1 MCILCDFLYRTNL
14 QYFAVAGHSSKLR
27 IEVTSLLTS
36 VTSIAFVA
44 LVYPTEAVESSGEL
58 WIDRCGGLEGIPGL
72 GGQALLLVALA
83 EHRVGA
89 GVLRTEAD
97 GLREIRG
104 GLVEPPAAVQRERD
118 LGALGEG
125 VPSLARLERAGEQRG
140 EGGVEG
146 AQRREAVAL
155 EVEGEGLEDERRGVA
170 GVEGDGEVGLGDG
183 RAGERAGGLGC
194 RGARAGEELRALREV
209 PPRLGRG
216 GAAAAGAAQAE
227 GGAAGEGVERDE
239 HARGE
244 EEEEA
249 LDHGLRPGAGG
260 AQCQGRHGSVLVAW
274 CGSSKTARR
283 GPAIARFVGRPD
295 LGGHGSVL
303 LGLDPWCGEPVDV
316 HECPDFSCASAT
328 LYSFIFTRENNW
340 FF

>member
-1 MCILCDFLYRTNL
+1 M
-14 QYFAVAGHSSKLR
+14 
-27 IEVTSLLTS
+27 LTS
-36 VTSIAFVA
+36 VTFIAFVA
-44 LVYPTEAVESSGEL
+44 PVYPTETVESSGEL
-58 WIDRCGGLEGIPGL
+58 WVDRCGGLEGVPGL
-72 GGQALLLVALA
+72 GGQALPLVALA

-97 GLREIRG
+97 GLSEIRG

-118 LGALGEG
+118 LGALGER
-125 VPSLARLERAGEQRG
+125 VPSLARLERAGERRG

-146 AQRREAVAL
+146 AQRGEAVPL

-183 RAGERAGGLGC
+183 RAGERAGGLRG

-209 PPRLGRG
+209 PARLGRG
-216 GAAAAGAAQAE
+216 GAACAAGAAQAE

-249 LDHGLRPGAGG
+249 LDHGLDEHARGAGD
-260 AQCQGRHGSVLVAW
+260 REREYGSV
-274 CGSSKTARR
+274 
-283 GPAIARFVGRPD
+283 PF
-295 LGGHGSVL
+295 L
-303 LGLDPWCGEPVDV
+303 LGIGDIILGIVKK
-316 HECPDFSCASAT
+316 
-328 LYSFIFTRENNW
+328 
-340 FF
+340 

>member
-1 MCILCDFLYRTNL
+1 M
-14 QYFAVAGHSSKLR
+14 
-27 IEVTSLLTS
+27 LTS
-36 VTSIAFVA
+36 VTFIAFVA
-44 LVYPTEAVESSGEL
+44 PVYPTETVESSGEL
-58 WIDRCGGLEGIPGL
+58 WVDRCGGLEGVPGL
-72 GGQALLLVALA
+72 GGQALPLVALA

-104 GLVEPPAAVQRERD
+104 GLVEPPPAVQRERD
-118 LGALGEG
+118 LGALGER
-125 VPSLARLERAGEQRG
+125 VPSLARLERAGERWG

-146 AQRREAVAL
+146 AQRGEAVPL

-183 RAGERAGGLGC
+183 RAGERAGGLGG

-209 PPRLGRG
+209 PARLGRG
-216 GAAAAGAAQAE
+216 GAACAAGAAQAE

-260 AQCQGRHGSVLVAW
+260 AQRQGGHGSVLVAW
-274 CGSSKTARR
+274 CGLS
-283 GPAIARFVGRPD
+283 
-295 LGGHGSVL
+295 
-303 LGLDPWCGEPVDV
+303 
-316 HECPDFSCASAT
+316 
-328 LYSFIFTRENNW
+328 
-340 FF
+340 